1 MGGAFVA
8 VASDSSATWWNPAGL
23 GPGPFLDLSMSKA
36 MTERRQGL
44 PGWRATTSWITL
56 ATPPLGL
63 SYYRFRLTDIQ
74 PSVPTESGA
83 DGREDSGAGV
93 SLRSLSAS
101 QFGVTVLRTIVTG
114 VHTGTTLKYVRA
126 TPRSASSDAGRSA
139 AALLDEGDDLDG
151 GDADGEFDVDIGILA
166 VAGAV
171 RLGAVARNM
180 REPEFAGPP
189 SPDGSGATSVKL
201 PRQYRVG
208 LAIDTEAVGGP
219 PLTIAF
225 DADLKE
231 YDAGGR
237 ARKVVAAGVEQWL
250 FQKRL
255 GVRGGGRMNTT
266 GLEERSFTAGLS
278 VAPRAGL
285 FLEGHVVRGGSA
297 DDQGWGVGARVSF

>member
-23 GPGPFLDLSMSKA
+23 GPGPFLDFSMSKA
-36 MTERRQGL
+36 ITERRQAA
-44 PGWRATTSWITL
+44 PGWRATTSWMTL

-74 PSVPTESGA
+74 PSVPTENGA

-93 SLRSLSAS
+93 SVRSLSAS
-101 QFGVTVLRTIVTG
+101 QFGVTVLRTVVTG
-114 VHTGTTLKYVRA
+114 VHTGTTLKYIRA
-126 TPRSASSDAGRSA
+126 TPRSASGDAGRSA
-139 AALLDEGDDLDG
+139 SDLLDQGEALEG
-151 GDADGEFDVDIGILA
+151 GDAEGEFDVDIGILA
-166 VAGAV
+166 VAGAL

-180 REPEFAGPP
+180 REPEFHGV
-189 SPDGSGATSVKL
+189 TL

-208 LAIDTEAVGGP
+208 VAIDTEPVGGP

-225 DADLKE
+225 DADVKE

-237 ARKVVAAGVEQWL
+237 ARKVLAAGVEQWL
-250 FQKRL
+250 FQKRV
-255 GVRGGGRMNTT
+255 GVRGGARLNTT

-278 VAPRAGL
+278 VAPRAGF
-285 FLEGHVVRGGSA
+285 FLEGHVVRGGTA
-297 DDQGWGVGARVSF
+297 DDEGWGVGARISF